1 MITMMTMTMTMIS
14 TTATTTKKK
23 KKKKERSSSRLRRHN
38 VTHLALSWLH
48 RGEPLLET
56 NPMPIHVR
64 VASRGHVL
72 KTLHCANRRDQHRS
86 SSLRYLVTGNLVLV
100 CLGGNVAYLALS
112 WLRRSEPLLET
123 NPVPI
128 HVRVTSWAMC

>member
-1 MITMMTMTMTMIS
+1 MIS
-14 TTATTTKKK
+14 TTATTTTTTKKKKK
-23 KKKKERSSSRLRRHN
+23 KKKKERSSSRLSRHN

-64 VASRGHVL
+64 VVYWGHVL
-72 KTLHCANRRDQHRS
+72 KTLHCSNRGDQHRA

-100 CLGGNVAYLALS
+100 CLGGYVVHRALS
-112 WLRRSEPLLET
+112 WLHRGEPLLET
-123 NPVPI
+123 NPMPI
-128 HVRVTSWAMC
+128 HVRVAFWAMC